1 MRLVGLVGNKRE
13 FSRIWCGKGQTYLRD
28 YIGDDRLEATVPRV
42 VVGRLR
48 ERLSAVAA
56 VAPAGAAREVMA
68 VVEGIDRSV
77 QIEMFLRR

>member
-1 MRLVGLVGNKRE
+1 MRSVGLVGNKRE
-13 FSRIWCGKGQTYLRD
+13 FSRIWCGKGQNYLRD
-28 YIGDDRLEATVPRV
+28 YVGDDRLEATVPCV

-68 VVEGIDRSV
+68 VIEGIDRSV